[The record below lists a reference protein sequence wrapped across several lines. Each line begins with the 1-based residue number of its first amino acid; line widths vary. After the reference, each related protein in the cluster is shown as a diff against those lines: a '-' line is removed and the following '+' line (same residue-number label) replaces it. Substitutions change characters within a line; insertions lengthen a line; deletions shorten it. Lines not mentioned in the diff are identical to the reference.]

1 MMSVT
6 VSIPLRQAGGRGTL
20 ELRLELGEDGASVS
34 AVQQRST
41 AAALLGFMDE
51 KARSDQELSEESSQH
66 LRYRQDEASGLAGEE
81 ERESVRAAEMMGRRM
96 RDVGDEFMAQMYRDS
111 RTSSFIDDIVR
122 VEANNASA
130 VRTAFTHFCEVV
142 NIILQCDESG
152 AAQMITVGRVAAL
165 FSYCYHLC
173 KVFVFKRG
181 IMVSL

>member
-1 MMSVT
+1 MSVT

-152 AAQMITVGRVAAL
+152 AGMCSTDLGPVTQGGL
-165 FSYCYHLC
+165 KL
-173 KVFVFKRG
+173 KVF
-181 IMVSL
+181 S